1 MVVLQYTN
9 LICIIRLS
17 FMRYLPSHHYSNSV
31 GLIID
36 YAWFERGWL
45 VHSPFKYQKPATGRN
60 RGKKITSNTPDIRTR
75 LSLGHGRNV
84 NSHRPSNQLQVTTD
98 LSTDIM
104 NEVPTLVTPTNS
116 RSEVNRDDVSAGMS
130 RRTPNTFESGSAGT
144 PRSVGGIKSSGMKG
158 GARRV
163 SANRG
168 DMARDMHHPTPTLC
182 TPSPRP
188 SESFLFDR
196 ETKISSASV
205 KRAQRSAFDKS
216 SNASSINTPRNK
228 KALLAGPKRILC
240 AR

>member
-1 MVVLQYTN
+1 MSGLNDVSS
-9 LICIIRLS
+9 I
-17 FMRYLPSHHYSNSV
+17 PSS
-31 GLIID
+31 
-36 YAWFERGWL
+36 
-45 VHSPFKYQKPATGRN
+45 RN
-60 RGKKITSNTPDIRTR
+60 RGRSTNIPDIRTR

-84 NSHRPSNQLQVTTD
+84 NSHHPSNQLQVTTD
-98 LSTDIM
+98 LSTDMM